1 MSAPISEGRGELAQS
16 LREWA
21 RGLYSLEA
29 AVELL
34 IWFNHGRL
42 LDGSWIEHDSEG
54 ARYWFSADMVPTDG
68 GELSGGERRVLEIA
82 ASLAEPSLAKV
93 GLGDGVTG
101 LDRDALDL
109 ILAAIAH
116 AGGSHEHSRPV
127 FGLDGTYAGTRELP
141 TLHDWPT
148 GRFEDVNHTNT
159 TTENPT
165 KKGTK

>member
-1 MSAPISEGRGELAQS
+1 MSTTISEGRGDLVQD

-34 IWFNHGRL
+34 IRFNHGRL
-42 LDGSWIEHDSEG
+42 LDGSWIEHDPKR
-54 ARYWFSADMVPTDG
+54 AHHWFSADMVPTDG
-68 GELSGGERRVLEIA
+68 GELSGGERRVLAIA

-141 TLHDWPT
+141 ALHDWPT
-148 GRFEDVNHTNT
+148 GRFEHVNHTNT
-159 TTENPT
+159 TAENTTE
-165 KKGTK
+165 KGTK